1 MPSQPLT
8 DHAASGVADMD
19 REHALELQIVRELQ
33 AALRAADHATAAE
46 LVARLEDFTNA
57 HFLAEQL
64 LMRLHAYPGYAAH
77 QAEHD
82 RLIAEL
88 RDLAARIAK
97 GLTGE
102 PADEVERL
110 EKWLLA
116 HMASE
121 DHVLAD
127 YLTKAPAAPLAS
139 R

>member
-1 MPSQPLT
+1 MTSHPLS
-8 DHAASGVADMD
+8 DNAASGVADMD

-33 AALRAADHATAAE
+33 AALRASDGAIATE

-57 HFLAEQL
+57 HFLAEQI

-88 RDLAARIAK
+88 RELAARVAQ
-97 GLTGE
+97 GLTGD
-102 PADEVERL
+102 PAEEVERL
-110 EKWLLA
+110 ERWLLA

-121 DHVLAD
+121 DHVLAE
-127 YLTKAPAAPLAS
+127 YLKAPAAVPPAA